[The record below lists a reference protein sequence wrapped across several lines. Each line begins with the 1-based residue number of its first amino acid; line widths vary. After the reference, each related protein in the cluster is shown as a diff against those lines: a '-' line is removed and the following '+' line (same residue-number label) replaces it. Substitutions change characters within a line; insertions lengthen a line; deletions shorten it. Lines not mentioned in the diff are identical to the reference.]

1 MPETAQTLD
10 RGIRILTLAG
20 AAPHGLTVAEL
31 AAELAVGRAV
41 VYRLVATL
49 ERHGLVRR
57 GADGRVRLWLGLLE
71 LAHDVQPHLRD
82 IAVPRLRSLA
92 EDIGATAHLTIAD
105 GGEAL
110 ALAVAEPSWTDLHVA
125 YRVGSRHPLGQGAAG
140 RAILLG
146 RDPDSTDAYAATV
159 GELQDG
165 AYGVAAPIRGVPG
178 LQASVGVVAMRELQ
192 ADDVGPRV
200 AAAAHQIA
208 TALT

>member
-10 RGIRILTLAG
+10 RGIRILRLLG
-20 AAPHGLTVAEL
+20 AAPHGLSVAEL
-31 AAELAVGRAV
+31 ATEIGVGRAV

-49 ERHGLVRR
+49 ERHSLVRR
-57 GADGRVRLWLGLLE
+57 DADGRIRLWLGLLD

-82 IAVPRLRSLA
+82 IAYPPLRALA
-92 EDIGATAHLTIAD
+92 EDVGATAHLTVAD
-105 GGEAL
+105 GGEGL

-140 RAILLG
+140 RAILLA
-146 RDPDSTDAYAATV
+146 RDPAATERYAATV

-178 LQASVGVVAMRELQ
+178 LQASVGVVALRELR
-192 ADDVGPRV
+192 AEEVGPRV
-200 AAAAHQIA
+200 AAAAADIA
-208 TALT
+208 SGLR

>member
-31 AAELAVGRAV
+31 ATELAVGRAV

-49 ERHGLVRR
+49 ERRGLVRR
-57 GADGRVRLWLGLLE
+57 GADGRIRLWVGLLE

-92 EDIGATAHLTIAD
+92 EDVGATAHLTIAD

-146 RDPDSTDAYAATV
+146 RDPDSTQTYAATV

-165 AYGVAAPIRGVPG
+165 ACGVAAPIRGVPG
-178 LQASVGVVAMRELQ
+178 LQASVGVVAMRELD

-200 AAAAHQIA
+200 ADAAHQIA

>member
-49 ERHGLVRR
+49 ERNGLVRR
-57 GADGRVRLWLGLLE
+57 GADGRIRLWLGLLE

-82 IAVPRLRSLA
+82 IALPRLRSLA
-92 EDIGATAHLTIAD
+92 EAVGATAHLTIAD

-125 YRVGSRHPLGQGAAG
+125 YRVGSRHPLGRAPPVARSCWAGTRTRRSPTPRPSASCRTARTASPHPSAA
-140 RAILLG
+140 
-146 RDPDSTDAYAATV
+146 Y
-159 GELQDG
+159 
-165 AYGVAAPIRGVPG
+165 PG
-178 LQASVGVVAMRELQ
+178 CRPASE
-192 ADDVGPRV
+192 
-200 AAAAHQIA
+200 
-208 TALT
+208 

>member
-20 AAPHGLTVAEL
+20 AAPHGMTVAEL

-49 ERHGLVRR
+49 ERNGLVRR
-57 GADGRVRLWLGLLE
+57 GADGRIRLWLGLLE

-82 IAVPRLRSLA
+82 IAVPRLRALA
-92 EDIGATAHLTIAD
+92 EDVGATAHLTIAD

-146 RDPDSTDAYAATV
+146 RDPDSTEAYAATV

-178 LQASVGVVAMRELQ
+178 LQASVGVVAMRELPV
-192 ADDVGPRV
+192 DDVGPRV
-200 AAAAHQIA
+200 ADAAHQIA

>member
-20 AAPHGLTVAEL
+20 ASPHGLTVAEL

-49 ERHGLVRR
+49 ERNSLVRR
-57 GADGRVRLWLGLLE
+57 GADGRIRLWLGLLE

-82 IAVPRLRSLA
+82 IALPRLRSLA
-92 EDIGATAHLTIAD
+92 EAVGATAHLTIAD

-110 ALAVAEPSWTDLHVA
+110 ALAVAEPSWTGLHVA

-146 RDPDSTDAYAATV
+146 RDPDSTQPYAVTV

-192 ADDVGPRV
+192 GDDVGPRV
-200 AAAAHQIA
+200 AAAARQIA